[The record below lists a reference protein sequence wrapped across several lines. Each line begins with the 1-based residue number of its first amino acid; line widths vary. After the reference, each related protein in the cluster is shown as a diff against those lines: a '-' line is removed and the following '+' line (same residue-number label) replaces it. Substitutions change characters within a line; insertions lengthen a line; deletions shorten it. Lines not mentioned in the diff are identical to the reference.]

1 MDLEIRKI
9 RVIHHAYTI
18 YPFNAISRDA
28 HPMGEGEAE
37 TSIANLLGGNFV
49 HVICNFITNTLNTF
63 IIEYLCSEI
72 LHSSEKVVASRLNSQ
87 KSSLISHLNE

>member
-49 HVICNFITNTLNTF
+49 HVIFNFTLNTF